1 MLAIKCSEI
10 LVAVRGILLDGNTST
25 EITGV
30 SIDSRKIRNGDLFI
44 PIKGEHQDGH
54 DFIQQAVNSGAKAVF
69 TSKDIK
75 IPGDSI
81 AVIKVNDTIKAL
93 GDLAGYYRNKFNI
106 PFIGITGSVG
116 KTSTKE
122 MVACVLGQHIN
133 TLKTMGNFNN
143 EIGLPLSV
151 LNLDSSYQAAVFEMG
166 MSGFGEIS
174 RLTSIVK
181 PDIAIITNIGMAH
194 IEKLGSR
201 QNILKAKLE
210 ILEGLNKEGLVIL
223 NGDDKL
229 LSGMRGLLGFRIK
242 YFGTEEEVDYKA
254 ENVRLAGEKGS
265 YFEIRIDDVDYE
277 VYVPAPGIHNVYN
290 ALAAIATGIE
300 LNIPIKDIVKGIG
313 EYKPEKM
320 RLNIFELN
328 GIKVIDDTYNANPQ
342 SMEAALNVLK
352 DIAGN
357 SRKVAVLGD
366 MLEMGEWADKAHFDL
381 GKLAFSK
388 DINYIITVGNKA
400 GKIAEGALQSGAN
413 PENVKSFENNT
424 QGWNYLKEL
433 IMPGDVVLIK
443 GSRSMKMEEIVDKL
457 KTDRNTIQ

>member
-1 MLAIKCSEI
+1 MLALKCSEI
-10 LVAVRGILLDGNTST
+10 LAAVRGVLLNGTPDA

-30 SIDSRKIRNGDLFI
+30 SIDSRKIMDGDLFI
-44 PIKGEHQDGH
+44 PIKGERYDGH
-54 DFIQQAVNSGAKAVF
+54 DFIEQAVNSGAKAVL

-75 IPGDSI
+75 IDGGSI
-81 AVIKVNDTIKAL
+81 VVIKVNDTKKAL
-93 GDLAGYYRNKFNI
+93 GDLAAYYRSKFNI

-122 MVACVLGQHIN
+122 MVACVLGQHLN
-133 TLKTMGNFNN
+133 TLKTMGNYNN

-151 LNLDSSYQAAVFEMG
+151 LNLDSRYQAAVFEMG
-166 MSGFGEIS
+166 MNSFGEIS

-181 PDIAIITNIGMAH
+181 PDVAIITNIGMAH

-210 ILEGLNKEGLVIL
+210 ILEGLSKEGLVIL

-229 LSGMRGLLGFRIK
+229 LSGMRGLLGFRTK

-254 ENVRLAGEKGS
+254 ENIRLAGEKGS
-265 YFEIRIDDVDYE
+265 YFEIRIDGVDYE
-277 VYVPAPGIHNVYN
+277 IYVPAPGIHNVYN
-290 ALAAIATGIE
+290 ALAAIASGIE
-300 LNIPIKDIVKGIG
+300 LNIPVDDIIKGIR

-320 RLNIFELN
+320 RLNIIELKD
-328 GIKVIDDTYNANPQ
+328 IKIIDDTYNANPQ

-352 DIAGN
+352 DVAGN
-357 SRKVAVLGD
+357 SRKIAVLGD
-366 MLEMGEWADKAHFDL
+366 MLEMGEWADQAHYGI

-388 DINYIITVGNKA
+388 GINYIITVGNNAK
-400 GKIAEGALQSGAN
+400 KIAEGALNSGAN
-413 PENVKSFENNT
+413 PENVKTFENNA

-433 IMPGDVVLIK
+433 IMSGDVILVK
-443 GSRSMKMEEIVDKL
+443 GSRSMKMEEIVNKL
-457 KTDRNTIQ
+457 MTDRNTIQ